1 MNRFDLEEAMGEM
14 AQLPNDID
22 TIMYAYADSPI
33 KATEDDI
40 LNMLIGVKQLH
51 ETRYQK
57 MCYTFEELIKNKTI
71 SNKEKEWEHLSDK
84 EKEDRMM
91 EDMKNNPHRDNHMD

>member
-1 MNRFDLEEAMGEM
+1 MKNKWENYNMKNRFDLEEAMGEI

-33 KATEDDI
+33 RATEDEI

-57 MCYTFEELIKNKTI
+57 MWHTFEELIKNKVIT
-71 SNKEKEWEHLSDK
+71 
-84 EKEDRMM
+84 
-91 EDMKNNPHRDNHMD
+91 

>member
-1 MNRFDLEEAMGEM
+1 MNRFDLEEAMGEI
-14 AQLPNDID
+14 AQTPNDIE

-57 MCYTFEELIKNKTI
+57 MWAIFEELIKNKVIT
-71 SNKEKEWEHLSDK
+71 
-84 EKEDRMM
+84 
-91 EDMKNNPHRDNHMD
+91 

>member
-1 MNRFDLEEAMGEM
+1 MKNRFDLEEAMGEI

-33 KATEDDI
+33 RATEDEI

-57 MCYTFEELIKNKTI
+57 MWHTFEELIKNKVIT
-71 SNKEKEWEHLSDK
+71 
-84 EKEDRMM
+84 
-91 EDMKNNPHRDNHMD
+91 

>member
-1 MNRFDLEEAMGEM
+1 MNRFDLEEAMGEI
-14 AQLPNDID
+14 AQTPNDIE

-51 ETRYQK
+51 EARYQK
-57 MCYTFEELIKNKTI
+57 MWAIFEELIKNKVIT
-71 SNKEKEWEHLSDK
+71 
-84 EKEDRMM
+84 
-91 EDMKNNPHRDNHMD
+91 

>member
-1 MNRFDLEEAMGEM
+1 MKNRFDLEEAMGEM

-33 KATEDDI
+33 KATEDEI

-57 MCYTFEELIKNKTI
+57 MWGVFEDLIKNKAI
-71 SNKEKEWEHLSDK
+71 K
-84 EKEDRMM
+84 
-91 EDMKNNPHRDNHMD
+91 

>member
-1 MNRFDLEEAMGEM
+1 MNRFDLEEAMGEIG
-14 AQLPNDID
+14 QIPNDIE

-57 MCYTFEELIKNKTI
+57 MWAIFEELIKNKVIT
-71 SNKEKEWEHLSDK
+71 
-84 EKEDRMM
+84 
-91 EDMKNNPHRDNHMD
+91 